1 MHSFT
6 QEDLILHLYK
16 EVSADQSILLN
27 DALATDWALR
37 EKYEV
42 MAAAV
47 SDLEKLSLS
56 PRIVA
61 VDKILKYAA
70 HTPKEQPTSV

>member
-37 EKYEV
+37 EKHEV
-42 MAAAV
+42 FAGAV

-56 PRIVA
+56 PRKVA
-61 VDKILKYAA
+61 VDKILEYAA

>member
-16 EVSADQSILLN
+16 EISADQSALLN

-42 MAAAV
+42 IAAAV

-56 PRIVA
+56 PRKVA
-61 VDKILKYAA
+61 VDKILEYAA
-70 HTPKEQPTSV
+70 HAPKEQPTSV